1 MKLVEIVEASSGE
14 LDVARYVFFARDLSC
29 GEISAFDGTRRDL
42 FEVRRVV
49 ELRYEAYVPMPL
61 RQLHQV
67 YAAARSRWAVERL
80 AVVHRLVGVA
90 VAEASVFVTPSS
102 VHRAEPLA
110 ACEFVIEDVKASVPI
125 CLRERRDLEGE
136 PRVPRSPGAV
146 SGRRERKEDEEEKKK
161 GDAARTR

>member
-80 AVVHRLVGVA
+80 AVVHRLGGVA

-110 ACEFVIEDVKASVPI
+110 ACEFLIEDVKASVPI
-125 CLRERRDLEGE
+125 WKENREYLDRRG
-136 PRVPRSPGAV
+136 PSPGGG
-146 SGRRERKEDEEEKKK
+146 SGRRMRKRRRR